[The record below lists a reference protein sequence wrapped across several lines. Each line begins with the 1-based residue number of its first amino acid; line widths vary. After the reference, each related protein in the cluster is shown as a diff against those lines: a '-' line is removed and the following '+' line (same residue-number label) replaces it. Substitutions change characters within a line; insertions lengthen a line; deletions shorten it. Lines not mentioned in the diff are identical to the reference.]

1 MHVVRRT
8 RLMEGNRLPSSMP
21 KSAVA
26 EHLKILRRVVRRG
39 GRITDARRKARAFNR
54 HLRDTVDLGR
64 RFDPDQVQE
73 RRRQVASM
81 RKLVAQLTSRPDP
94 LGPTYDQRI
103 TDAAAVRVLRG
114 APQRRVGGHGPTMRE
129 IRMRFRPTDLVDT
142 CELLGKGLVASIARA
157 MRIPET
163 KRTALLARA
172 IVGCDEHDRAR
183 QHGALL

>member
-1 MHVVRRT
+1 
-8 RLMEGNRLPSSMP
+8 MEGNRLPSAMP

-26 EHLKILRRVVRRG
+26 EHLKILRRCFRWG
-39 GRITDARRKARAFNR
+39 GCITDAHRKARAFNR
-54 HLRDTVDLGR
+54 HLRDSVDLGR

-73 RRRQVASM
+73 CRRQVASM
-81 RKLVAQLTSRPDP
+81 RKLVAQLTSRHDP

-103 TDAAAVRVLRG
+103 TDAAAVRVLLV

-142 CELLGKGLVASIARA
+142 RELLGKGLVARIART
-157 MRIPET
+157 MRIHET
-163 KRTALLARA
+163 NRAAPVARA
-172 IVGCDEHDRAR
+172 IVGWDEQDRAR